1 MAVTIREYQEQ
12 AIINTQQGWAE
23 GKLNQLAVLATGAG
37 KTIILLETV
46 KREMDAFQAA
56 GKPFRALIVA
66 HRTELIDQPIE
77 RIAAFWPELAA
88 QVGAVMAERNDV
100 TKPITVGSVQTLAS
114 AKRLAALLAA
124 GVITHLVI
132 DECHHSTANGYLSLV
147 KALREANPDLRH
159 LGVTATPNR
168 TDQDGL
174 GKVYDEC
181 RTKVTIK
188 DLIRTGFL
196 VPIRGLAVQTGISL
210 KGVGTV
216 AGDFNQ
222 KQLANV
228 YDTSNCFELVV
239 KTHLDKAAD
248 RKGIAFTTSVAG
260 AYALAEEFRN
270 QGVNAAA
277 ADGTTAREVRAQL
290 LADFRAGKIDV
301 LVNCFLW
308 TEGLDLPEIS
318 VIHWVRPTKSDLVYV
333 QGIGRGLRPA
343 AGSGKTDCLIL
354 DYIPEDYRDIVMA
367 GDVLGKPRVQR
378 KAEAKAKKI
387 GLLVEGFTTD
397 QDGNGIDGDPD
408 EIMLRQLDYLSM
420 SPFAWYLD
428 DGWSSLGLGTD
439 KTDGI
444 DRTLVITPAK
454 KSDGLHRLLMV
465 SRKTGQPEE
474 MMLVGKSA
482 DFEQLA
488 ERGQEIAE
496 RRGAAVLTRNDKEWR
511 KRPATPKQI
520 DLIRRMTQ
528 KDATGLKAGEAARII
543 THAFAR
549 FAIRRIQER
558 TAKAGR

>member
-12 AIINTQQGWAE
+12 AITNTQSGWAG

-37 KTIILLETV
+37 KTIILLELV
-46 KREMDAFQAA
+46 KREYDLAKAA
-56 GKPFRALIVA
+56 GRPFRALIVA

-77 RIAAFWPELAA
+77 RIAAFWPELASE
-88 QVGAVMAERNDV
+88 VGAVMAERNDV
-100 TKPITVGSVQTLAS
+100 TKPITVGSVQTLQS
-114 AKRLAALLAA
+114 AKRIAGLLAH
-124 GVITHLVI
+124 GTITHLVI
-132 DECHHSTANGYLSLV
+132 DECHHAVANGYLNLV
-147 KALREANPDLRH
+147 AQLRQANPELLH

-168 TDQDGL
+168 TDADGL

-181 RTKVTIK
+181 QTKVTIK

-239 KTHLDKAAD
+239 KTHLDKAAG

-260 AYALAEEFRN
+260 AYALAEEFRA

-277 ADGTTAREVRAQL
+277 ADGTTAREVRSQL

-343 AGSGKTDCLIL
+343 DGTDKTDCLIL

-378 KAEAKAKKI
+378 KAEAKAKKV
-387 GLLVEGFTTD
+387 GLLIEGFTTD
-397 QDGNGIDGDPD
+397 VDGNGIDGDPD
-408 EIMLRQLDYLSM
+408 EILLRQLDYLSM

-428 DGWSSLGLGTD
+428 DGWASLGLGKGKD
-439 KTDGI
+439 DQI
-444 DRTLVITPAK
+444 ERTLVITPK
-454 KSDGLHRLLMV
+454 KQSDGLHRLLMV
-465 SRKTGQPEE
+465 ARAPGQPEE
-474 MMLVGKSA
+474 MQLIGKAA
-482 DFEQLA
+482 DFDNLA
-488 ERGQEIAE
+488 ERGQEVAE

-520 DLIRRMTQ
+520 DLIRKMTQ
-528 KDATGLKAGEAARII
+528 KDASGLKAGEAARII

-549 FAIRRIQER
+549 FAIRRIQDR
-558 TAKAGR
+558 LAKAGR